1 MPKKNPPPPVWHS
14 FCIMC
19 QIKCHIE
26 TMTEPETLSCPLG
39 KVEAEWYVAKVDKE
53 NKHDT
58 KQS

>member
-26 TMTEPETLSCPLG
+26 TMTEPKKLTCPIG
-39 KVEAEWYVAKVDKE
+39 RTDAEWYVAKVGREK
-53 NKHDT
+53 N
-58 KQS
+58 